1 MSRLTENKAKEF
13 LFHKFRSDKYKFT
26 DITKGVD
33 FGFDLWLEDKETKEK
48 RKIELKATE
57 GEYGRPSSL
66 FQKLYFS
73 ASNEVENFE
82 KGETLIARVFLGG
95 NAPRVFLID
104 NSILKNGARFEKE
117 FRAKIAGTVNYT
129 GSISEIK
136 VDNVA
141 D

>member
-1 MSRLTENKAKEF
+1 MSILTENKAKEF
-13 LFHKFRSDKYKFT
+13 LLNQFKSNKYKF
-26 DITKGVD
+26 INIVKGVD
-33 FGFDLWLEDKETKEK
+33 FGFDLWLEDKETREK

-57 GEYGRPSSL
+57 GEYERPSSL

-95 NAPRVFLID
+95 NTPRVFLID

-117 FRAKIAGTVNYT
+117 FRAKIAGAVNYI
-129 GSISEIK
+129 GSISE
-136 VDNVA
+136 VEVGDTVV
-141 D
+141 

>member
-1 MSRLTENKAKEF
+1 MSRITENKAKEY
-13 LFHKFRSDKYKFT
+13 LFNQFKSDKYKFT
-26 DITKGVD
+26 NIVKGVD

-57 GEYGRPSSL
+57 GEYERPSSL

-95 NAPRVFLID
+95 NTPRVFLID
-104 NSILKNGARFEKE
+104 NSILKKGARFEKE
-117 FRAKIAGTVNYT
+117 FRAKIAGTVNYA

-136 VDNVA
+136 IDDAVA
-141 D
+141 